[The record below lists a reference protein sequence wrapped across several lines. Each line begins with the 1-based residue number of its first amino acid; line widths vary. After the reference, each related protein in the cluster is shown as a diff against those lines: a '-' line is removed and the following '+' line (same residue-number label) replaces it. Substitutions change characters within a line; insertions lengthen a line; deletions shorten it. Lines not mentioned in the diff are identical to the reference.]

1 MTTNGVFPSAA
12 ADVVSTPEVA
22 AAASPAYLSTVD
34 PFLVEALQ
42 NPRHRLTIL
51 RMELDIQKFLQNP
64 DLEQFEFP
72 QFPTSYLRLAA
83 HRVAQHYGL
92 LTMVDNVVDGQGTR
106 ILVKKKVDTKYPAV
120 CLSDVPP
127 KQSESDKLDQIKIV
141 LRPRPSRDSIGRS
154 GEFGVKHSAVRTV
167 EERKEE
173 YDRARARIF
182 NGPNYSESED
192 SLVHS
197 ASDGKDS
204 MDENEYLKNSVLD
217 LEKNFRSRETRTASR
232 VAIFRDREK
241 DLTDPDYDRSYERYV
256 KNIPANQ
263 SFNMTPFSIQKFQ
276 PPYVQYDSAFPLQ
289 GQMPGTPA
297 SFNYSNPILNPYCAM
312 GLNQMSNDAANMPFP
327 IQSMMY
333 AHSYE
338 QLRHIPFQAPFCQQP
353 LSFDYSQ
360 HHCWQLELYLFHME
374 NVCITGHTIFASFS
388 VILF

>member
-1 MTTNGVFPSAA
+1 MATHVVSPSAAA

-22 AAASPAYLSTVD
+22 PAYLSMVD

-51 RMELDIQKFLQNP
+51 RMELDVQKFLQNP

-72 QFPTSYLRLAA
+72 HFPTSYLRLAA

-106 ILVKKKVDTKYPAV
+106 ILVKKKVDTKYPTL

-127 KQSESDKLDQIKIV
+127 KQSESEKLDQKRIV
-141 LRPRPSRDSIGRS
+141 LRSRPSRALTGQSELGA
-154 GEFGVKHSAVRTV
+154 KHSAIRTM

-182 NGPNYSESED
+182 NGPNNFESED

-197 ASDGKDS
+197 ASDGRDIV
-204 MDENEYLKNSVLD
+204 DENEYIKSSVLD
-217 LEKNFRSRETRTASR
+217 LEKIFRSRENRPASR

-256 KNIPANQ
+256 NKNIPVNQ
-263 SFNMTPFSIQKFQ
+263 SFNMTPFGIQKFQ
-276 PPYVQYDSAFPLQ
+276 PPYVQYDSGFPVQ

-297 SFNYSNPILNPYCAM
+297 SFNYSNPLPNPYCVM
-312 GLNQMSNDAANMPFP
+312 GGLNQMSTEAANMQWPT
-327 IQSMMY
+327 QSMMY

-338 QLRHIPFQAPFCQQP
+338 QLRHVAFQAPFYQQP

-360 HHCWQLELYLFHME
+360 HH
-374 NVCITGHTIFASFS
+374 S
-388 VILF
+388 

>member
-1 MTTNGVFPSAA
+1 MATHGVSSSAA
-12 ADVVSTPEVA
+12 PASADVVSTPEMA
-22 AAASPAYLSTVD
+22 PAYLSMVD

-51 RMELDIQKFLQNP
+51 RMELDVQKFLQNP

-72 QFPTSYLRLAA
+72 HFPTSYLRLAA

-106 ILVKKKVDTKYPAV
+106 ILVRKKVDTKYPAL

-127 KQSESDKLDQIKIV
+127 KQSESDKLDQKKIV
-141 LRPRPSRDSIGRS
+141 LRPRPSRALTGQS
-154 GEFGVKHSAVRTV
+154 GELGAKHSAIRTM

-182 NGPNYSESED
+182 NGPNNSE
-192 SLVHS
+192 SLVHG
-197 ASDGKDS
+197 ASDGRDS
-204 MDENEYLKNSVLD
+204 VDENEYIKSSVLD
-217 LEKNFRSRETRTASR
+217 LEKIFHSRENRTASR

-241 DLTDPDYDRSYERYV
+241 DLTDPDYDRSYVRYV
-256 KNIPANQ
+256 KNIPVNQ
-263 SFNMTPFSIQKFQ
+263 SFNMTPFNIQKFQ
-276 PPYVQYDSAFPLQ
+276 PPYVQYDSGFPVQ

-297 SFNYSNPILNPYCAM
+297 SFNYSNPVPNPYCVM
-312 GLNQMSNDAANMPFP
+312 GGLNQMSTDAAVNMQWPT
-327 IQSMMY
+327 QSMMY

-338 QLRHIPFQAPFCQQP
+338 QLRHVAFQAPFYQQP

-360 HHCWQLELYLFHME
+360 HH
-374 NVCITGHTIFASFS
+374 S
-388 VILF
+388 